1 MIKWTQ
7 DDEGP
12 GKYTVTLTMDDPNAS
27 ANTMNDSYLAA
38 MGTTVERLQAEQDAI
53 KGVVITSAKQ
63 TFFAGGNLQL
73 LSQIQPEN
81 AAEVFATL
89 EEVKRQLRVLETLGV
104 PVVAAING
112 AALGGGLEIALACH
126 HRIVADVNRIEIGV
140 PEVTLGLLPGGGG
153 VTRSVRMLGLQDAL
167 MKVLLQGQRMKP
179 AHAKSVGIVDEVVPA
194 AELLATAYQW
204 IKDYDGDAKQP
215 WDRDG
220 YKIPGGTPSS
230 PKLAA
235 FLPAF
240 PANLRKQ
247 LKGAPYPAPRAIMSA
262 AVEGSQVDFATASR
276 IESRYFVEL
285 ATGQIAKNMINAFF
299 FELQAINAGASRPA
313 DIPQYKARKVGV
325 LGAGMMGAGIAYV
338 CAKVGIEVVLK
349 DVSLEAAEKGKAY
362 SEKLLA
368 KQLQKGRTTAGK
380 VEEFLSLI
388 TPTVDPNDLAGCDLV
403 IEAVFESEELKQK
416 VFAEIAGVVEP
427 DALLCSNTSTLPITS
442 LADGIDRPDDF
453 VGMHFFSPVDRMPLV
468 ELIVGEKTSDR
479 ALAQAYDVVR
489 QIKKTPIVVNDSRG
503 FFTSRVFGTLVMEG
517 AAMVAEGV
525 NPVTIER
532 AATQM
537 GFPAPPLAMLDEVTL
552 TLPMKIRDAARA
564 AGDNAGAFGD
574 HPGMAVAD
582 RLVTEFDRRGK
593 AAGAGF
599 YDYPADGPKHL
610 WPGLWEHFVK
620 DEVDPPLID
629 LQERLAFAMSLETVK
644 CVDEGVLRS
653 VADAN
658 IGSIFGIGFPPLH
671 GGALQYINAYA
682 GGPAGFVER
691 SRELAAAYG
700 DRFNPPALL
709 VKKAE
714 AGEKFD

>member
-1 MIKWTQ
+1 MISWNNV
-7 DDEGP
+7 DGV
-12 GKYTVTLTMDDPNAS
+12 VTLTMDDPSAS
-27 ANTMNDSYLAA
+27 ANTMNEAYVAA
-38 MGTTVERLQAEQDAI
+38 MGSAIERLQAEQADLT
-53 KGVVITSAKQ
+53 GVVITSAKP
-63 TFFAGGNLQL
+63 TFFAGGNLQM
-73 LSQIQPEN
+73 LSRIQPSD
-81 AAEVFATL
+81 AAEVFEMI
-89 EEVKRQLRVLETLGV
+89 EEVKRQLRTLETLGI

-112 AALGGGLEIALACH
+112 SALGGGLEIALACH
-126 HRIVADVNRIEIGV
+126 HRIVADDNRIELGV

-153 VTRSVRMLGLQDAL
+153 VTRTVRMLGLQDAL

-179 AHAKSVGIVDEVVPA
+179 AHAQSVGIVDEIVPA
-194 AELLATAYQW
+194 DDLLDAAYAW
-204 IKDYDGDAKQP
+204 IASYDGDAKQP

-262 AVEGSQVDFATASR
+262 AVEGSQVDFDTASR
-276 IESRYFVEL
+276 IESRYFVSL

-313 DIPQYKARKVGV
+313 GVPEYRARKVGV

-368 KQLQKGRTTAGK
+368 KQVQKGRSTPELA
-380 VEEFLSLI
+380 EAFLSLI
-388 TPTVDPNDLAGCDLV
+388 TPTADPNDLAGCDLV
-403 IEAVFESEELKQK
+403 IEAVFESEQLKQQ
-416 VFAEIAGVVEP
+416 VFAAIAGLVEP
-427 DALLCSNTSTLPITS
+427 DALLCSNTSTLPISS
-442 LADGIDRPDDF
+442 LAEGIDRPDDF

-479 ALAQAYDVVR
+479 ALAKAYDVVR

-532 AATQM
+532 AATQL

-564 AGDNAGAFGD
+564 AGDNAGAFDD

-582 RLVTEFDRRGK
+582 RLVTEFDRKGK

-610 WPGLWEHFVK
+610 WPGLWEHFVRE
-620 DEVDPPLID
+620 EVDIPLID
-629 LQERLAFAMSLETVK
+629 LQERMAFAMSLETVK
-644 CVDEGVLRS
+644 CVEEGVLRS
-653 VADAN
+653 TADAN

-671 GGALQYINAYA
+671 GGALQYINAYD
-682 GGPAGFVER
+682 GGLAGFVAR
-691 SRELAAAYG
+691 SRQLAKTYG
-700 DRFNPPALL
+700 ARFEPPALL
-709 VKKAE
+709 VTKAE
-714 AGEKFD
+714 AGERFA

>member
-1 MIKWTQ
+1 MIDWKNV
-7 DDEGP
+7 DDI
-12 GKYTVTLTMDDPNAS
+12 VTLTMDDPAAS
-27 ANTMNDSYLAA
+27 ANTMNDTYLAA
-38 MGTTVERLQAEQDAI
+38 MASTVERLQAEKDSL
-53 KGVVITSAKQ
+53 KGVVITSAKS
-63 TFFAGGNLQL
+63 TFFAGGNLQM

-81 AAEVFATL
+81 AAEVFATI
-89 EEVKRQLRVLETLGV
+89 EEVKRQLRILETLGV

-112 AALGGGLEIALACH
+112 TALGGGLEIALACH
-126 HRIVADVNRIEIGV
+126 HRIVADDNRIELGV

-153 VTRSVRMLGLQDAL
+153 VTRTVRMLGLQDAL

-194 AELLATAYQW
+194 DDLLAAAYRL
-204 IKDYDGDAKQP
+204 IDSYDGDAKQP

-276 IESRYFVEL
+276 IESRYFVSL

-313 DIPQYKARKVGV
+313 DVPAYKARKVGV

-349 DVSLEAAEKGKAY
+349 DVSLEAAEKGKQY

-368 KQLQKGRTTAGK
+368 KQVRKGRSTPEKA
-380 VEEFLSLI
+380 EAFLSLI
-388 TPTVDPNDLAGCDLV
+388 TPTADPNDLAGCDLV

-442 LADGIDRPDDF
+442 LAQGIDRPDDV

-479 ALAQAYDVVR
+479 ALAKAYDVVR
-489 QIKKTPIVVNDSRG
+489 QLKKTPIVVNDSRG

-564 AGDNAGAFGD
+564 SGDSAGAFGD
-574 HPGMAVAD
+574 HPGMAVTE
-582 RLVTEFDRRGK
+582 RLVTEFDRKGK

-610 WPGLWEHFVK
+610 WPGLWEHFVRTET
-620 DEVDPPLID
+620 DVPLID
-629 LQERLAFAMSLETVK
+629 LQERMAFAMSLETVK
-644 CVDEGVLRS
+644 CVEEGVLRS
-653 VADAN
+653 TADAN

-682 GGPAGFVER
+682 GGLAGFVAR
-691 SRELAAAYG
+691 SRELAQSYG
-700 DRFNPPALL
+700 PRFEPPTLL
-709 VKKAE
+709 TSKAE

>member
-1 MIKWTQ
+1 MISCNNA
-7 DDEGP
+7 EGV
-12 GKYTVTLTMDDPNAS
+12 VTLTMDDPSAS
-27 ANTMNDSYLAA
+27 ANTMNEAYIAA
-38 MGTTVERLQAEQDAI
+38 MGETVERLRAEKDSL
-53 KGVVITSAKQ
+53 KGVVITSAKP
-63 TFFAGGNLQL
+63 TFFAGGNLQM
-73 LSQIQPEN
+73 LSQIQPEH
-81 AAEVFATL
+81 AAEVFETL
-89 EEVKRQLRVLETLGV
+89 EEVKRQLRALETLGV

-112 AALGGGLEIALACH
+112 SALGGGLEIALACH
-126 HRIVADVNRIEIGV
+126 HRIVADDNRIELGV

-153 VTRSVRMLGLQDAL
+153 VTRTVRMLGLQDAL
-167 MKVLLQGQRMKP
+167 MKVLLEGQRMKP
-179 AHAKSVGIVDEVVPA
+179 AHARSVGIVDQVVPA
-194 AELLATAYQW
+194 DDLLAAAYRW
-204 IKDYDGDAKQP
+204 IASYDGDAKQP

-262 AVEGSQVDFATASR
+262 AVEGSQVDFDTASR
-276 IESRYFVEL
+276 IESRYFVSL
-285 ATGQIAKNMINAFF
+285 ATGQIAKNMIQAFF
-299 FELQAINAGASRPA
+299 FDLQAINAGASRPGGV
-313 DIPQYKARKVGV
+313 PKYTARKVGV

-338 CAKVGIEVVLK
+338 CAKAGIEVVLK
-349 DVSLEAAEKGKAY
+349 DVSLEAASRGKSY

-368 KQLQKGRTTAGK
+368 KQVRKGRTTAQQ
-380 VEEFLSLI
+380 VEEFLSRI
-388 TPTVDPNDLAGCDLV
+388 TPTADPNDLAGCDLA

-416 VFAEIAGVVEP
+416 VFAEIAGVAEP

-453 VGMHFFSPVDRMPLV
+453 LGMHFFSPVERMQLV
-468 ELIVGEKTSDR
+468 ELIVGEKTSER
-479 ALAQAYDVVR
+479 TIAKAYDVVR

-525 NPVTIER
+525 DPVTIER

-552 TLPMKIRDAARA
+552 TLPQKIRDAAKA
-564 AGDNAGAFGD
+564 AGDSAGAFDD
-574 HPGMAVAD
+574 HPGMAVTD
-582 RLVTEFDRRGK
+582 RLVNEFDRRGK

-599 YDYPADGPKHL
+599 YDYPADGPKRL
-610 WPGLWEHFVK
+610 WRGLWEHFPRGGAV
-620 DEVDPPLID
+620 PLID
-629 LQERLAFAMSLETVK
+629 LQERMTFAMSLETVK
-644 CVDEGVLRS
+644 CLDEGVLRS

-671 GGALQYINAYA
+671 GGALQYINAY
-682 GGPAGFVER
+682 GLPEFVRR
-691 SRELAAAYG
+691 SRELASSYG
-700 DRFNPPALL
+700 ARFEPPALL
-709 VKKAE
+709 LHKAE
-714 AGEKFD
+714 SGETFN

>member
-1 MIKWTQ
+1 MIDWINSN
-7 DDEGP
+7 GI
-12 GKYTVTLTMDDPNAS
+12 VTLTMDDPAAS
-27 ANTMNDSYLAA
+27 ANTMNDTYLAA
-38 MGTTVERLQAEQDAI
+38 MASTVERLQAEKNDLV
-53 KGVVITSAKQ
+53 GVVITSAKQ
-63 TFFAGGNLQL
+63 TFFAGGNLQM
-73 LSQIQPEN
+73 LSQIQPED
-81 AAEVFATL
+81 AAEVFETV

-126 HRIVADVNRIEIGV
+126 HRIVADDNRIELGV

-153 VTRSVRMLGLQDAL
+153 ITRTVRLLGLQDAL

-179 AHAKSVGIVDEVVPA
+179 SHALSVGIVDEVVPA
-194 AELLATAYQW
+194 AELLAAAYRW
-204 IKDYDGDAKQP
+204 IESYDGDAKQP

-220 YKIPGGTPSS
+220 YKIPGGTPAS

-247 LKGAPYPAPRAIMSA
+247 LKGAPYPAPKAIMSA

-276 IESRYFVEL
+276 IESRYFVSL

-313 DIPQYKARKVGV
+313 EVPKYQARKVGV

-338 CAKVGIEVVLK
+338 CAKAGIEVVLK
-349 DVSLEAAEKGKAY
+349 DVSPAAAEKGKAY

-368 KQLQKGRTTAGK
+368 KQVQKGRMSVDK
-380 VEEFLSLI
+380 VEEFLSRI
-388 TPTVDPNDLAGCDLV
+388 TPTADPNDLAGCDLV

-416 VFAEIAGVVEP
+416 VFAEIAGVIEP

-453 VGMHFFSPVDRMPLV
+453 IGMHFFSPVDRMQLV

-479 ALAQAYDVVR
+479 ALAKAYDVVR

-532 AATQM
+532 AATQL

-564 AGDNAGAFGD
+564 AGDSAGAFDD

-599 YDYPADGPKHL
+599 YDYPADGPKQL
-610 WPGLWEHFVK
+610 WPGLWEHFVRA
-620 DEVDPPLID
+620 EVEVPLLD
-629 LQERLAFAMSLETVK
+629 LQERMAFAMSLETVK
-644 CVDEGVLRS
+644 CLDEGVLRS

-671 GGALQYINAYA
+671 GGTLQYINAYE
-682 GGPAGFVER
+682 GGLPGFVAR
-691 SRELAAAYG
+691 TRELAAAYG
-700 DRFNPPALL
+700 SRFEPPALL
-709 VKKAE
+709 VRKAD
-714 AGEKFD
+714 AGEKFA

>member
-1 MIKWTQ
+1 MIDWTNN
-7 DDEGP
+7 DGV
-12 GKYTVTLTMDDPNAS
+12 VTLTMDDPDAS
-27 ANTMNDSYLAA
+27 ANTMNDAYVAA
-38 MGTTVERLQAEQDAI
+38 MGKTVERLQAEKDSL
-53 KGVVITSAKQ
+53 KGVVITSAKK
-63 TFFAGGNLQL
+63 TFFAGGNLEM
-73 LSQIQPEN
+73 LSQIQPEH
-81 AAEVFATL
+81 AAEVFATI

-126 HRIVADVNRIEIGV
+126 HRIVADDNRIEIGV

-153 VTRSVRMLGLQDAL
+153 VTRTVRMLGLQDAL

-179 AHAKSVGIVDEVVPA
+179 AHARSVGIVDEVVAPDD
-194 AELLATAYQW
+194 LLTRAYQW
-204 IKDYDGDAKQP
+204 IDEFEGEAKQP

-220 YKIPGGTPSS
+220 YKIPGGTPAS

-240 PANLRKQ
+240 PANLRRQ

-276 IESRYFVEL
+276 IESRYFVSL

-313 DIPQYKARKVGV
+313 GVPQYRARKVGV

-368 KQLQKGRTTAGK
+368 KQLQKGRTTPAK

-388 TPTVDPNDLAGCDLV
+388 TPTADPNDLAGCDLV

-468 ELIVGEKTSDR
+468 ELIVGEKTSER
-479 ALAQAYDVVR
+479 ALAKAYDVVR

-537 GFPAPPLAMLDEVTL
+537 GFPAPPLAMIDEVTL

-564 AGDNAGAFGD
+564 AGGSAGAFDD
-574 HPGMAVAD
+574 HPGMAVAE
-582 RLVTEFDRRGK
+582 RLVTEFDRKGK

-599 YDYPADGPKHL
+599 YDYPADGPKRL

-629 LQERLAFAMSLETVK
+629 LQERMAFAMSLETVK
-644 CVDEGVLRS
+644 CVEEGVLRS
-653 VADAN
+653 TADAN

-682 GGPAGFVER
+682 GGLPGFAER
-691 SRELAAAYG
+691 ARALASAYG
-700 DRFNPPALL
+700 ERFNPPALL
-709 VKKAE
+709 VQKAE
-714 AGEKFD
+714 AGEKFS